1 MKRKSEPLYY
11 NFKRNGFFSFWK
23 SMIKFLLIIYVIF
36 FVIFFFLEKGVTE
49 LTLIIP
55 LIPVTGLF
63 LISILQI
70 IYHLIFSPPE
80 ITLTENTINWKT
92 NRKKHIIINLSDIS
106 YVKNSLSH
114 SRFNGTYYNNRY
126 TIFLK
131 DGKKYLIDCFMF
143 SDIYTI
149 DKTLIDTTKTYN
161 ENIIKYLRKNTG
173 NFLKTYNE
181 EKYTFY
187 TARHKLKFLLGMTL
201 FFLSVFLF
209 IYKIFFIGMIF
220 AAFSVFLIA
229 WPVKIILD
237 IRNKNIIFKNIF
249 GYKTSHISSDK
260 IKKLVI
266 NNKFNVVFSVK
277 PNDPKQKY
285 RNFSLEPYNGSDKK
299 KIFKILCLIFENKI
313 EFNFDGKEPL
323 F

>member
-1 MKRKSEPLYY
+1 MPLTVEDVIYMGRVAHMKNSWA
-11 NFKRNGFFSFWK
+11 GFGESDNK
-23 SMIKFLLIIYVIF
+23 IVDNIIKILK
-36 FVIFFFLEKGVTE
+36 LEKFRKR
-49 LTLIIP
+49 P
-55 LIPVTGLF
+55 A
-63 LISILQI
+63 
-70 IYHLIFSPPE
+70 FSLSGGEFQRVLLARALVQEPE
-80 ITLTENTINWKT
+80 ILLLDEPTSALDINYALEIMRLTSHFVKEGKLTGIMVL
-92 NRKKHIIINLSDIS
+92 HDLNLAAMYCDNI
-106 YVKNSLSH
+106 
-114 SRFNGTYYNNRY
+114 
-126 TIFLK
+126 IFLK

-149 DKTLIDTTKTYN
+149 DKILINITKIYN

-173 NFLKTYNE
+173 NFLKMYNE
-181 EKYTFY
+181 EKYIFY

-237 IRNKNIIFKNIF
+237 LRNKNIIFKNIF

-299 KIFKILCLIFENKI
+299 KIFEILCLIFENKI
-313 EFNFDGKEPL
+313 EFNLDGKEPL